1 MERMIGTRKSTLIGL
16 VGCVVVL
23 AVTALASRQNI
34 LGLINLPGLVM
45 VLGGTLTA
53 TLVSRPVSDVLR
65 VVKSMRTLIH
75 DNEVDINTEITHLL
89 NIAYWYRAG
98 NIPAAEQVLEQVA
111 NPLLRTGAQ
120 LVIDREPI
128 QEIIKVLQWRIAGV
142 QSREHGDAQ
151 ILRTMATFAPVFG
164 MLGTLLGLIQL
175 LGTLG
180 HAGLAQIGASMSFA
194 LITTLYG
201 LILANMIF
209 RPLAMKMEQRIRHKI
224 TTMNVIVEGIMLLHQ
239 RRHPFLIKEALA
251 TYMLQHQGTA
261 PLPGSLPKAA

>member
-1 MERMIGTRKSTLIGL
+1 MEYITASRKSTLIGL

-23 AVTALASRQNI
+23 AVTALTSHQHI
-34 LGLINLPGLVM
+34 LNLINLPGLVM

-53 TLVSRPVSDVLR
+53 TLVSRPARDVLR
-65 VVKSMRTLIH
+65 VVKSLRTLVH
-75 DNEVDINTEITHLL
+75 DDDLDINDEMTHLL
-89 NIAYWYRAG
+89 TIAYWYRAG
-98 NIPAAEQVLEQVA
+98 NLAAVEQALEQVA

-120 LVIDREPI
+120 LVIDRDPI
-128 QEIIKVLQWRIAGV
+128 QDIVKVMQWRIAGV
-142 QSREHGDAQ
+142 QSREQGDAQ

-164 MLGTLLGLIQL
+164 MLGTLFGLIQL

-180 HAGLAQIGASMSFA
+180 HVELAQIGASMSFA

-209 RPLAMKMEQRIRHKI
+209 KPLAMKMEQRIRHRL
-224 TTMNVIVEGIMLLHQ
+224 TVMNVIVEGVILLHQ

-251 TYMLQHQGTA
+251 TYMLQHQGA
-261 PLPGSLPKAA
+261 AAVPGTLPKAA

>member
-1 MERMIGTRKSTLIGL
+1 MERITGTRKSTLIGL
-16 VGCVVVL
+16 VGCMVVL
-23 AVTALASRQNI
+23 AVTALASHQNI
-34 LGLINLPGLVM
+34 LNLINLPGLVM

-53 TLVSRPVSDVLR
+53 TLVSRPVKDVLR
-65 VVKSMRTLIH
+65 VAKSIRTLVH
-75 DNEVDINTEITHLL
+75 DDEFNINAEMTHLL
-89 NIAYWYRAG
+89 TIAYWYRAG
-98 NIPAAEQVLEQVA
+98 NLPAAEQALEQVA

-128 QEIIKVLQWRIAGV
+128 QDVIKVLQWRIAGV
-142 QSREHGDAQ
+142 QSRELGDAQ

-164 MLGTLLGLIQL
+164 MLGTLFGLIQL

-180 HAGLAQIGASMSFA
+180 HVELAQIGTSMSFA

-209 RPLAMKMEQRIRHKI
+209 KPLAMKMEQRMRHKL
-224 TTMNVIVEGIMLLHQ
+224 TVMNVIVEGVVLLHQ

-251 TYMLQHQGTA
+251 TYMLQHQGGA
-261 PLPGSLPKAA
+261 SMPDSLAKAA